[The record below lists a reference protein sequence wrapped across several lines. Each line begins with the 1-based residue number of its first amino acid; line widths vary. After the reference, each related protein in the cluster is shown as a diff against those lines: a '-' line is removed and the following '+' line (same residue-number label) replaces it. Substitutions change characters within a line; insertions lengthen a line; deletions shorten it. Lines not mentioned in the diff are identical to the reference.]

1 MGQTAKEGTLTMRK
15 AGKEQLEFLII
26 KMTDVLVSSYQ
37 TGGAAGSNLNLT
49 DAVTLSFSS
58 ISGEYR
64 TQRDDGSLGSP
75 VLFQIDS
82 TCPDK

>member
-1 MGQTAKEGTLTMRK
+1 MRK
-15 AGKEQLEFLII
+15 AGKEQQEFLII

-37 TGGAAGSNLNLT
+37 TGGVSGSETNLV

-58 ISGEYR
+58 ISGEYKQ
-64 TQRDDGSLGSP
+64 QRADGSLGSS
-75 VLFQIDS
+75 VFFQIDS